1 MAKKGLLYA
10 CAGLFDDA
18 TGAVKADSG
27 KYLGPTE
34 TLTGSINA
42 GSSKDYGDSRLLEE
56 DKTPT
61 DGSLTWTLT
70 DDDDEIYTFLLGHAK
85 VADSGDNKDEIQ
97 FSQLDEAPYVS
108 VAVYGRNGDKYT
120 AKGYRK
126 VQFSEAEDTEE
137 TKKDSLTFGHTTLNG
152 TIYMGG
158 SSDTKRIYKSRKTFA
173 TDAEALAWC
182 KKYCGVPAE
191 QATQA
196 DQTGKAAK

>member
-1 MAKKGLLYA
+1 MAKKGVLYA

-18 TGAVKADSG
+18 TGTVKSDSG

-34 TLTGSINA
+34 SLTGTINS

-61 DGSLTWTLT
+61 DGSLTWILT
-70 DDDDEIYTFLLGHAK
+70 QDDDDIYTFLLGHSKNAEE
-85 VADSGDNKDEIQ
+85 GETKDQID
-97 FSQLDEAPYVS
+97 FSQLDVAPYVS
-108 VAVYGRNGDKYT
+108 VAVYGANGSGYT

-137 TKKDSLTFGHTTLNG
+137 TKKESTTFGHVTLNG

-158 SSDTKRIYKSRKTFA
+158 SSDTKRIYKSRKTFQ
-173 TDAEALAWC
+173 TEAEALAWC
-182 KKYCGVPAE
+182 QKYCGVKTTEA
-191 QATQA
+191 
-196 DQTGKAAK
+196 